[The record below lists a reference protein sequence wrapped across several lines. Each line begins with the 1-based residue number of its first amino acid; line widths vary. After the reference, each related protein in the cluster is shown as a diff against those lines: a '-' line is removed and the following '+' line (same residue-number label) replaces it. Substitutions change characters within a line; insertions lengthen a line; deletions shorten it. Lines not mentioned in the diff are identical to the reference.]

1 MRTTGEHSASRYAKR
16 LYLVLLTT
24 FAGQYFSSLL
34 TGTRNQANIFADLP
48 QIANLQAAFAV
59 QRS

>member
-34 TGTRNQANIFADLP
+34 EGLN
-48 QIANLQAAFAV
+48 
-59 QRS
+59 S